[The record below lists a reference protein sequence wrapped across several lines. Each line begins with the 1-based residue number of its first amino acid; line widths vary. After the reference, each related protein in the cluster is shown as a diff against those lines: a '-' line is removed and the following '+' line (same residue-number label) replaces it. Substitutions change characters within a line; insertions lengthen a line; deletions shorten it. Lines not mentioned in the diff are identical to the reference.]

1 MPKGVEHIGD
11 GEFEGGTTAVKIPKK
26 PKGVEHG
33 KEAGA
38 TVRIG
43 ACEDSKDAE
52 RRWAV
57 GYKL

>member
-11 GEFEGGTTAVKIPKK
+11 GEFEGGTTAVKIPKM

-52 RRWAV
+52 RR
-57 GYKL
+57 